1 MQTVVKLDKYLFE
14 LINNRWHNDFFDMLM
29 PFVRNSQTWIPL
41 YLFLLVFVILNF
53 EKNKWW
59 WLLFAACIPILTDF
73 ISSDLI
79 KNNIPRLRPCN
90 DPGMTDTFRFLL
102 NYRPQSSSFTSSH
115 AANHF
120 ALGAFFY
127 FTFKNKIG
135 KWGHLFFAWATLI
148 CYAQIYVGV
157 HFPLDVI
164 CGALVGFTIGY
175 FSSSLFNQKFSLS

>member
-1 MQTVVKLDKYLFE
+1 MQTVVKIDKYLFE
-14 LINNRWHNDFFDMLM
+14 LINNRWHNDFFDLVM
-29 PFVRNSQTWIPL
+29 PFIRNAQTWMPL
-41 YLFLLVFVILNF
+41 YLFLLVFLIMNF
-53 EKNKWW
+53 DKNKWW
-59 WLLFAACIPILTDF
+59 WLLFAAFIPVLTDF

-90 DPGMTDTFRFLL
+90 DPSMIDTVRFLL

-120 ALGAFFY
+120 ALGTFFY
-127 FTFKNKIG
+127 FTFKPKIG
-135 KWGHLFFAWATLI
+135 KWGYLFFVWAI
-148 CYAQIYVGV
+148 IISYAQIYVGV

-164 CGALVGFTIGY
+164 CGALVGFAIGY